1 MLIGENTGSVGENF
15 QNSADVI
22 FTIAIAI
29 AIAKDRNDCYRAD
42 SDCLRNIRVNTAI
55 GCDVITAQ

>member
-1 MLIGENTGSVGENF
+1 LPQGLEMLIGENTGSVGENF

-29 AIAKDRNDCYRAD
+29 AKDRNDC
-42 SDCLRNIRVNTAI
+42 
-55 GCDVITAQ
+55 